1 VAATRTGED
10 IDMALRR
17 QAILAAV
24 LAAFLPMAPPRAAAQ
39 VQMIIPWPAGGGTDV
54 IGRLIQPA
62 LSEQLGGQ
70 VIIRNVGGAT
80 GTIGTAEVVR
90 ARPDGNTLLLTSL
103 AAVAIQPSFLARP
116 PYRADQLTPICLVA
130 EAPAVM
136 MSPKTSGIATLD
148 DLVARARANPGE
160 YPYAS
165 GGVGGLGH
173 LATTALTRALGI
185 RMNHIPYRGSGDAI
199 LALQSGTVTTL
210 TAEATLVH
218 QYGLNAV
225 VVFGE
230 RRLAEYPDTPTAKEL
245 GHPALVFPLWTGLFA
260 PPGTPAAVVE
270 RLDGACAR
278 TLRTPAVAESMARA
292 AHPIRYL
299 DHQAFAAYFRTEAE
313 KYARLIQE
321 SGLRQAE

>member
-1 VAATRTGED
+1 MMKLARRAALTILASLGFAAT
-10 IDMALRR
+10 ASA
-17 QAILAAV
+17 QS
-24 LAAFLPMAPPRAAAQ
+24 Q
-39 VQMIIPWPAGGGTDV
+39 VQMVIPWPAGGGTDV

-62 LSEQLGGQ
+62 LSEQIGGQ

-90 ARPDGNTLLLTSL
+90 ARPDGNTILLTSL

-136 MSPKTSGIATLD
+136 MSPKTSGITTLD
-148 DLVARARANPGE
+148 ELAARARANPGQ

-185 RMNHIPYRGSGDAI
+185 QMNHIPFRGSGDAI
-199 LALQSGTVTTL
+199 LAMQSGTVTTL

-218 QYGLNAV
+218 QYGFNAV

-230 RRLAEYPDTPTAKEL
+230 RRLPEYPNTPTAKEL
-245 GHPALVFPLWTGLFA
+245 GHPSLVFPLWTGIFG
-260 PPGTPAAVVE
+260 PPGMAPAVVE

-278 TLRTPAVAESMARA
+278 TLRTPSVVESMTRA
-292 AHPIRYL
+292 SHPIRYM
-299 DHQAFAAYFRTEAE
+299 DHRDFAAYFQAEAT